1 MFLFQF
7 NSLRE
12 TRRVCGVIWGW
23 GEPPDLEDER
33 LGIMLGVAGRCSLPR
48 FSVYWTVGGE
58 GLEVKGL

>member
-1 MFLFQF
+1 MFSSQF

-12 TRRVCGVIWGW
+12 AGRVCCVRWGW
-23 GEPPDLEDER
+23 GEPPELEDER
-33 LGIMLGVAGRCSLPR
+33 LGIVLGVAGRCSLPC